1 MSLTPTPFYNGEN
14 VCTCC
19 DKPMYVNDVGVIY
32 RPSKNRDDFMFCIDC
47 ATQMTMSIA
56 QDISK
61 VDNLDSALSYY
72 FQFKTP
78 DARAKNLRRHANALK
93 ELALKMEDQASGF
106 ELFGDKA

>member
-19 DKPMYVNDVGVIY
+19 DKPMYVNDVGIVY
-32 RPSKNRDDFMFCIDC
+32 RPLKREDFMFCMEC
-47 ATQMTMSIA
+47 STKMTMSIA
-56 QDISK
+56 QDIARI
-61 VDNLDSALSYY
+61 NPEIGLSYY
-72 FQFKTP
+72 SAFKTP

-93 ELALKMEDQASGF
+93 ELALKMEDRASAF